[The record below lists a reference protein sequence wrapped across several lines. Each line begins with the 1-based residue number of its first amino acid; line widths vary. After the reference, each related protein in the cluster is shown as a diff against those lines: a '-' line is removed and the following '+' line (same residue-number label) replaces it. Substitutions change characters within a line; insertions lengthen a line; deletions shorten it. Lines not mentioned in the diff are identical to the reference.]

1 MVINETCQRYSCKST
16 NNSTSC
22 RAMIGFIPHQKG
34 RIPINFMAPEQFDK
48 PEGAKR
54 VYTTH
59 SDVWSF
65 GVLVWEIFSKGAKE
79 VIILQEYSMTV
90 FNPKH
95 QNFEVYT
102 CNIIIY

>member
-1 MVINETCQRYSCKST
+1 
-16 NNSTSC
+16 
-22 RAMIGFIPHQKG
+22 MIGFVSHQKG

-65 GVLVWEIFSKGAKE
+65 GVLVWEIFSKGAKFALNE
-79 VIILQEYSMTV
+79 NLA
-90 FNPKH
+90 F
-95 QNFEVYT
+95 
-102 CNIIIY
+102 